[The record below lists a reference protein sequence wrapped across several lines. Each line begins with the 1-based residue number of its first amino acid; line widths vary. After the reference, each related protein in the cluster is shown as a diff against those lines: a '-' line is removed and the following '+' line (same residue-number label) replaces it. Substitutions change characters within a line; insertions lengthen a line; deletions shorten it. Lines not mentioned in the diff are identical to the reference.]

1 MKFYIKLCE
10 KSKFL
15 PIFGAQMFNG
25 LGLVDFACFG
35 GVFIRQKF
43 I

>member
-25 LGLVDFACFG
+25 FGLVDFACFG
-35 GVFIRQKF
+35 GVFIRRKF